1 MTEEQRRAAKRD
13 RQNTRDSATALCV
26 FLSLVVATVFDFR
39 EDAELLLAL
48 QGALVTMVHR
58 VHRSI

>member
-1 MTEEQRRAAKRD
+1 MTEEQRSAAKRD

-48 QGALVTMVHR
+48 QGALVT
-58 VHRSI
+58 I